1 MMRQG
6 ILYKKI
12 WPYGFQEV
20 RKYKNELT
28 PLTNKYNMTFNDVEI
43 EFQPN

>member
-1 MMRQG
+1 MRQG
-6 ILYKKI
+6 SYIIKK
-12 WPYGFQEV
+12 WPNEFQVV

-28 PLTNKYNMTFNDVEI
+28 PLTNKYNMSFNDVEI